1 MDLVEKRFDLDW
13 IKWELQHRCLTASLR
28 TLKKVICVCIC
39 LCLRFAGQR
48 AVLSLRDKS
57 KIWWG
62 MYYWP
67 LDFCPILGLL
77 TRNTAAF
84 LCSSGRKRW
93 ISAASLTARYILNL
107 FHVIFQQQQLIIPSS
122 LCEMLFLQF
131 MNHIKCFS
139 WFPAQNL
146 NLITMLVDNATIG
159 EWNLQGLPNDDL
171 SIQNGI
177 IVTKAA
183 RYPLLIDPQGQG
195 KIWIKNR
202 ENNNDLQVL
211 IWYQF
216 QSKFLVWLYY
226 HCFKYQCN

>member
-1 MDLVEKRFDLDW
+1 MRATLQMFDCKPW
-13 IKWELQHRCLTASLR
+13 KWHSLK
-28 TLKKVICVCIC
+28 TSKKVICACAYV
-39 LCLRFAGQR
+39 CLRFAGQR
-48 AVLSLRDKS
+48 AVLSSRDKS

-62 MYYWP
+62 MFCWP
-67 LDFCPILGLL
+67 LDFYPMLGLS
-77 TRNTAAF
+77 TRSIAAF

-93 ISAASLTARYILNL
+93 ISAASLTARYILSL
-107 FHVIFQQQQLIIPSS
+107 FPLIFQQQQLIISSS
-122 LCEMLFLQF
+122 LYEMLFLQF
-131 MNHIKCFS
+131 MKLIKRFS

-146 NLITMLVDNATIG
+146 NLISMLVDNATIG

-177 IVTKAA
+177 IVTKAS

-202 ENNNDLQVL
+202 EINNELQVL

-216 QSKFLVWLYY
+216 
-226 HCFKYQCN
+226 